1 MVSTRL
7 TVAQFL
13 SIVELRTKII
23 SVATF
28 VAGTLYAVL
37 QTDVFSPWVT
47 LLMFLAVLFV
57 DMATTAFNNF
67 FDYLRGTDV
76 ADYNV
81 EENKV
86 LLHQGVAPGW
96 ALVIA
101 LICYIL
107 AAVLGVAIA
116 YLRGWWIIPVGAVC
130 MLVGY
135 FYTGGPRPIAT
146 TPFGEL
152 FAGGFLGMVLFLLS
166 AAVQTPPGSDLLTA
180 WVVVGGL
187 PPFFTIAAI
196 LAVNNSCD
204 REGDGAAGRRTFAV
218 LVGERVSRVYVYL
231 LAALAHVALVVLVIF
246 DKLPVP
252 AAVPI
257 VLSAVFAAVQF
268 RKMDRRGYTFETKGP
283 NMVAILKVY
292 LVQSAMYVASL
303 VSGLFLR

>member
-13 SIVELRTKII
+13 SIVELRTKVI

-28 VAGTLYAVL
+28 AAGTLFAVL
-37 QTDVFSPWVT
+37 QTDAFSPWVT
-47 LLMFLAVLFV
+47 VLMFVAVLFV

-76 ADYNV
+76 TDFNV

-86 LLHQGVAPGW
+86 LVHEAVAPGW
-96 ALVIA
+96 ALIVA
-101 LICYIL
+101 LVFYAL

-116 YLRGWWIIPVGAVC
+116 YLRGWWIIPAGAAC

-135 FYTGGPRPIAT
+135 FYTGGPRPIST

-152 FAGGFLGMVLFLLS
+152 FAGGFLGMILFLLS
-166 AAVQTPPGSDLLTA
+166 AAVQTPPGSELLTA

-187 PPFFTIAAI
+187 PPFFTVAAI

-204 REGDGAAGRRTFAV
+204 REGDAAAGRRTFAV
-218 LVGERVSRVYVYL
+218 LVGDPASRAYVYVL
-231 LAALAHVALVVLVIF
+231 VALAHAALGLLVAF
-246 DKLPVP
+246 GKLPLP
-252 AAVPI
+252 TTALIAVS
-257 VLSAVFAAVQF
+257 VVFALIQF
-268 RKMDRRGYTFETKGP
+268 RGMQGRGFTFETKGP
-283 NMVAILKVY
+283 NMIAILKVY
-292 LVQSAMYVASL
+292 VVQSAMYLAALVA
-303 VSGLFLR
+303 GLLLW